1 MASSRS
7 SVRSK
12 VEGRR
17 FGREEPRVFTPP
29 LRELTPRTS
38 AGFAAIEF
46 ASDILG
52 IELFPWQKFL
62 LIHGL
67 ELLPDGLFRFRT
79 VVILVARQNGKSTLA
94 QVLSLFFL
102 YVRSAALVIG
112 TAQNLD
118 IAEEVWQG
126 AVDIAEDTP
135 DLADEIKKVVRVNGK
150 KSLELVSGQ
159 RYKVQAANR
168 RGGRG
173 LSGDLVI
180 LDELREHQSW
190 DAWGAVT
197 KTTLARA
204 LAQIWTLS
212 NAGDATSVVLRHL
225 RKIGHRAVGDPDG
238 INEEIGV
245 PGAAEDLLVG
255 ADAVEAAEGVDDD
268 SLGIFEWSAPPGCDI
283 WDRDGWAYANPSLG
297 YTLSERAL
305 ASAAKTDP
313 EWVFRTECLCQ
324 WSDGAL
330 EGPFPSGAWDAAM
343 DPMSSIPDGA
353 PVAFCVDVSADRSHA
368 HIGVAG
374 RRSDGHMHIE
384 IAASRIGTDW
394 VRDWFSERASASSP
408 MRVTGQA
415 KGAPV
420 SGLLEELA
428 GIENVDVV
436 DWSGSQLGIA
446 TGKLWDMVARHVAEE
461 RPETLVFHRPQPVLD
476 VAAAVAATRP
486 AGDGAW
492 LWDRV
497 KSVADVAPLVAV
509 TGALWLAMRETEKPK
524 ESVYETRSVVFI

>member
-62 LIHGL
+62 LIHAL

-297 YTLSERAL
+297 YTLSEHG
-305 ASAAKTDP
+305 
-313 EWVFRTECLCQ
+313 VF
-324 WSDGAL
+324 
-330 EGPFPSGAWDAAM
+330 
-343 DPMSSIPDGA
+343 
-353 PVAFCVDVSADRSHA
+353 VSM
-368 HIGVAG
+368 VG
-374 RRSDGHMHIE
+374 RRSGGSVPFWCVGRRDGSHVQH
-384 IAASRIGTDW
+384 SR
-394 VRDWFSERASASSP
+394 RRA
-408 MRVTGQA
+408 GC
-415 KGAPV
+415 
-420 SGLLEELA
+420 
-428 GIENVDVV
+428 
-436 DWSGSQLGIA
+436 
-446 TGKLWDMVARHVAEE
+446 
-461 RPETLVFHRPQPVLD
+461 VL
-476 VAAAVAATRP
+476 R
-486 AGDGAW
+486 
-492 LWDRV
+492 
-497 KSVADVAPLVAV
+497 
-509 TGALWLAMRETEKPK
+509 
-524 ESVYETRSVVFI
+524 